1 MERKDIGTQGER
13 EGSIAI
19 YTVPCANIGGE
30 RLLCSTGDQPG
41 ADFIYIYIIMTDSRC
56 CMAETN
62 STL

>member
-41 ADFIYIYIIMTDSRC
+41 ADFP
-56 CMAETN
+56 
-62 STL
+62 TLIL